1 MLHKMLENTTR
12 IIHVTQICKILH
24 QTWNSKE
31 IFKLKFHN
39 HTTFLNGKTRSYLNT
54 QKRFVKIQKHLW
66 NELVNVVAYIL
77 NLCPTKANAYMIPY
91 EKKLQSNQTWEYLNF
106 WQSCSCT
113 LAKDDIVNKFGV
125 ISIPYTL
132 VGCDSNYKII
142 QVVQ

>member
-1 MLHKMLENTTR
+1 MLLSCIKRLRTRHGEFMSHKFVKFCIKHGVQSNFSSSNSTT
-12 IIHVTQICKILH
+12 IQH
-24 QTWNSKE
+24 
-31 IFKLKFHN
+31 
-39 HTTFLNGKTRSYLNT
+39 FLMEK
-54 QKRFVKIQKHLW
+54 QDPIWFVKIQKHLW

-91 EKKLQSNQTWEYLNF
+91 EKKLQSSQTWEYLNF